1 MRSFRFKNIYMH
13 FALKKNISYIQKRSS
28 TCAHHQIFRSLYH
41 YQQRCVFAS
50 VWQVKLQALET
61 NFFNMTWA
69 LSHLT
74 RDLSFA
80 VIFSL
85 FCIISFPLFISSSSD
100 QITVTFPIS
109 PKALLLSQNLLKLLP
124 NTSVPRCRRTPGTRC
139 TFTVLISLLPGPLP
153 CTHSSF

>member
-1 MRSFRFKNIYMH
+1 MSFGNWMMTFLQNINTTWGCLKQVSFCSLLWKRLGNTIVVSWKEH
-13 FALKKNISYIQKRSS
+13 SLEPGIQTALWFIAIWLGEKKKISLDSLKKNRSYIQKRSS
-28 TCAHHQIFRSLYH
+28 TCAHHQIFRILYH
-41 YQQRCVFAS
+41 YQQRCVIAS
-50 VWQVKLQALET
+50 VWQVKLQALQT

-100 QITVTFPIS
+100 
-109 PKALLLSQNLLKLLP
+109 
-124 NTSVPRCRRTPGTRC
+124 
-139 TFTVLISLLPGPLP
+139 
-153 CTHSSF
+153 